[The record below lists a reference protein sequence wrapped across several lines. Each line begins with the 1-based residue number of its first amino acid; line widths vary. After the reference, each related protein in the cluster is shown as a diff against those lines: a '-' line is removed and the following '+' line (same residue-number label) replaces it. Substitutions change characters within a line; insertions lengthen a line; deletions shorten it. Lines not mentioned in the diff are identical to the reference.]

1 VSSTVFI
8 QAMLPRFC
16 VASTKPEFALDRAKA
31 EEALVRARVG
41 SGAA

>member
-1 VSSTVFI
+1 
-8 QAMLPRFC
+8 MLPRLW
-16 VASTKPEFALDRAKA
+16 VVSTKPEFALVLAKA